1 MKNIILI
8 FLLGLGLMLP
18 MIAFAETPDNDNC
31 IMSEQVIN
39 DLKKEQENLKTK
51 QNELAEREAEMAKR
65 EAAVEEQVQKLQELR
80 KDVEKINAIHSKDNE
95 EKITKV
101 VETVEKMSP
110 KNAAKLLASI
120 DERLAVTAMQRI
132 NTPTLAKIMNSM
144 EPQKLSQLT
153 ELMALGKKTA
163 AASTAP
169 GKVN

>member
-1 MKNIILI
+1 
-8 FLLGLGLMLP
+8 
-18 MIAFAETPDNDNC
+18 
-31 IMSEQVIN
+31 
-39 DLKKEQENLKTK
+39 
-51 QNELAEREAEMAKR
+51 
-65 EAAVEEQVQKLQELR
+65 
-80 KDVEKINAIHSKDNE
+80 
-95 EKITKV
+95 